1 MDLGTKCKSMQEKNQ
16 ARALLV
22 GAPLLLA
29 QLGALEFRKKMMSGD
44 TSSLR
49 TMRLGDRMSVA
60 EFLKK
65 LGRIPPLAM
74 FNVLYG
80 RKDLDFS
87 E

>member
-1 MDLGTKCKSMQEKNQ
+1 MRDKNQ

-29 QLGALEFRKKMMSGD
+29 QLGALEFRKKMMNGD
-44 TSSLR
+44 SSSLR

-65 LGRIPPLAM
+65 LGQVPPLAM
-74 FNVLYG
+74 LNLHYG